1 MGELR
6 WRGSQLHEIREL
18 SDRPKLRPQIS
29 SPPPTSSPPPPI
41 SLLTKQEFQIPIL
54 QSGRSARHLCS
65 HAGPWNLI
73 CQQMLQEGTEK
84 MVEQDGSDKKGSSLQ
99 WSYPFGGK
107 KKKEKAVTSQQSRKR
122 IDSIY
127 VKHFKVMKS
136 ASSITLFRNIYQMPG
151 KLSMCRHTHHSVQM
165 VYLENNQG

>member
-1 MGELR
+1 MEV
-6 WRGSQLHEIREL
+6 IRKEA
-18 SDRPKLRPQIS
+18 RY
-29 SPPPTSSPPPPI
+29 
-41 SLLTKQEFQIPIL
+41 
-54 QSGRSARHLCS
+54 SGLIHL
-65 HAGPWNLI
+65 
-73 CQQMLQEGTEK
+73 EE
-84 MVEQDGSDKKGSSLQ
+84 
-99 WSYPFGGK
+99 K